1 VLRYT
6 GRGSARTG
14 RSWGLVGASYGVI
27 GWFPVIVTRM
37 FRCRRPCHAFVRHLA
52 NPISHSTPSNPSLS
66 RYYILVASRAI
77 AHQVEHFLPFDSF
90 ETSTHPSIHQSTH
103 SSHIIPFLPPIR
115 PQPLRTSS
123 TYCTCH
129 LPLTNHIHARGAASC
144 QPKHPLDRNPI
155 ALVIYTGRCRV
166 WRATS
171 RDTPPS

>member
-90 ETSTHPSIHQSTH
+90 ETSTHPSIHPSINQ
-103 SSHIIPFLPPIR
+103 HIPPISFPSFHPSGHNHYVPR
-115 PQPLRTSS
+115 LRTVPV
-123 TYCTCH
+123 TCH
-129 LPLTNHIHARGAASC
+129 LPITFTRGEQLLAS
-144 QPKHPLDRNPI
+144 QNTHW
-155 ALVIYTGRCRV
+155 T
-166 WRATS
+166 AT
-171 RDTPPS
+171 P